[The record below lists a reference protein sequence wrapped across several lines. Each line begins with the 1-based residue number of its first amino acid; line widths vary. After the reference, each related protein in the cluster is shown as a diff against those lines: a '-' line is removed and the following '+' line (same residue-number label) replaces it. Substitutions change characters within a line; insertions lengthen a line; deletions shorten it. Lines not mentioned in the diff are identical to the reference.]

1 MLNSLPNKAA
11 TLLCGDGEES
21 GLGLD
26 ASSDYTTTTTATT
39 STSSTTSTVPTS
51 TTTTTG
57 LNGSSRGNSDSQHN
71 DDYTLDLP
79 TRPWCL
85 LPPQWHRL
93 FLCRAL
99 THSDRDILL
108 LLLPTLT
115 MSEIEEDTLLHYLRS
130 ILRPDQVKTLYT
142 HYTHYTVFLTVGAMS
157 ALVLNESLGEK
168 SPEIIRVLAELTL
181 IVVLFHDAST
191 VHWKELYVGL
201 PLRLLCIGLPIT
213 LTSIYYCVKGLMPEL
228 GIYSTLLIAA
238 ALTPTD
244 AGLGA
249 PTILNPKGMSSTNL
263 YNYCTSVHQVRLFHF
278 ISFHFILHFQS
289 SFFGLHFTSFHF

>member
-1 MLNSLPNKAA
+1 M
-11 TLLCGDGEES
+11 DVVIVS
-21 GLGLD
+21 GL
-26 ASSDYTTTTTATT
+26 
-39 STSSTTSTVPTS
+39 V
-51 TTTTTG
+51 
-57 LNGSSRGNSDSQHN
+57 
-71 DDYTLDLP
+71 
-79 TRPWCL
+79 
-85 LPPQWHRL
+85 L
-93 FLCRAL
+93 FFSMVGKKAE
-99 THSDRDILL
+99 DINISA
-108 LLLPTLT
+108 P
-115 MSEIEEDTLLHYLRS
+115 M
-130 ILRPDQVKTLYT
+130 
-142 HYTHYTVFLTVGAMS
+142 VFLTVGAMS

-249 PTILNPKGMSSTNL
+249 PTILNPKVPVVIRHALNVESGVNDGLVTPIVLIAIAGLQDNTGNSNSVTTLPQVALAPISLAIALAVVVSPLCSKLIDYSQDSMHNGKRTSRSACSSEADG
-263 YNYCTSVHQVRLFHF
+263 VVVGKGRA
-278 ISFHFILHFQS
+278 
-289 SFFGLHFTSFHF
+289 